1 MPQAAGFVIGM
12 VGFAAP
18 AIGSSMFG
26 GWVAGAAFGS
36 TLIGTIASKL
46 LTTVAWSALTYALQS
61 RPKTNT
67 GGGIKTSSTLTGEA
81 NPETIILGWT
91 ATAGQAICPP
101 MSHGKDNRYLT
112 HVIELCSAP
121 GATLERLVINNEFV
135 TLGTEAHPDYG
146 LPVTSGEHAGLI
158 WVKYYDGRQTAADPM
173 LVANYGAHPDRPW
186 SSEMIGAG
194 ICYAI
199 LTFRYDK
206 KKLTSVPRYLFEMRG
221 LPVYDPRRDSTAGGS
236 GAHRWADPATWA
248 QSANPIVIAYNVM
261 RGLRLPGGDVWGGKI
276 ETGDLPMSVWIAAMN
291 VCDVAID
298 DGAGGTEAQY
308 RCGTEA
314 SLSDAPA
321 DLVEELLKSASAQ
334 IADVAGTWKVRAG
347 APSLPVAVIADSDI
361 IVSKEATLDPF
372 PALDATYNGITATFP
387 SPEALWQSKD
397 APARYNAAWEAQDRF
412 GRKVVDIQLPSV
424 PYALQVQRLMRAWIE
439 DQRRF
444 RVHKFTLPPARAAL
458 EPLDCIAWA
467 STKNGYESKLFEIS
481 ETVDDLMTCLQGEAL
496 REVDPTDYSWEP
508 GFELP
513 SVPSQPGYT
522 PPAAEALAGWDVAAV
537 TIDDATGKARRAALQ
552 LGWDGAILADGVEW
566 QIRVQ
571 GSAQV
576 QAGSTQAVEAGG
588 ARVSEGILP
597 ETTYEARGRAIVD
610 GRETAWTAWD
620 SATTDQVSVTLEDL
634 EQDLRDWLEE
644 MQDWIDGGGS
654 GSLPAEL
661 AALADQIAAEQADRV
676 ADAQLAAERWRK
688 TRETVRALQAQAVE
702 LASASH
708 AARDEIRRSL
718 AVQLGDLRAAYD
730 EQIVTLADADMAAV
744 LRIET
749 LEVTAADSQARIQQV
764 AQAQV
769 DGDEALAAL
778 ITGLA
783 VGNATQFDQARIWYF
798 DTTAEGW
805 TGAPSDPVAVAGGLI
820 RPANGA
826 GGYIISPDGLAV
838 DAARY
843 SQVRLRVERTGTPA
857 WTGYLW
863 WAGASEGWSTARRV
877 AIAEPVWAADEG
889 MISIV
894 PGWSGSIDRIRLDL
908 ADNTASDSVAVD
920 WIAIGRPAPGASSAD
935 LSALQQAMTDADE
948 ALAQDVVQLQA
959 ELTDQAGAV
968 SGLGS
973 ALSGLQSRVT
983 ATEDGIEVLSEDM
996 TALQS
1001 RVSDPA
1007 TGLDALADAIDQIAT
1022 ETQSGDG
1029 SQLVQSAAIRAL
1041 TSQLRALRAEGIE
1054 GAARDHLGRQDLR
1067 DYIAQASQSLSTRI
1081 ELTDEQVTIV
1091 AEAVTA
1097 LKAAIPGLATADA
1110 LQALRTVVTQQGD
1123 SISANSTW
1131 LTSLQAGLDNL
1142 TTVVGGKATSSALN
1156 ALTARVSD
1164 VEGDISAQADA
1175 YTALNA
1181 SVGQF
1186 AASGLFRIGVE
1197 ATPSGALSRI
1207 GLQAS
1212 ATAAEATSA
1221 RSAAMFMEAVPGG
1234 KSRVAFVADQFVIQ
1248 QGGVSYLPFIVDGG
1262 VVYINTARIKTASID
1277 GAAITDLTVDTLQ
1290 VKNGALTDMVSVTPA
1305 DVSFNPTNGSW
1316 LNIYTLSI
1324 SGVATDKALLA
1335 LYYRIRANNAAPT
1348 ISVSGRTRITFNGVQ
1363 LPYGAR
1369 DVPKTIQNGE
1379 ALEVSYVQ
1387 AVNLVAGTNT
1397 LAIQFAQA
1405 ADGTNGLCLD
1415 ISMGILKVKR

>member
-1 MPQAAGFVIGM
+1 M
-12 VGFAAP
+12 
-18 AIGSSMFG
+18 
-26 GWVAGAAFGS
+26 
-36 TLIGTIASKL
+36 
-46 LTTVAWSALTYALQS
+46 
-61 RPKTNT
+61 
-67 GGGIKTSSTLTGEA
+67 
-81 NPETIILGWT
+81 
-91 ATAGQAICPP
+91 
-101 MSHGKDNRYLT
+101 
-112 HVIELCSAP
+112 
-121 GATLERLVINNEFV
+121 
-135 TLGTEAHPDYG
+135 
-146 LPVTSGEHAGLI
+146 
-158 WVKYYDGRQTAADPM
+158 
-173 LVANYGAHPDRPW
+173 
-186 SSEMIGAG
+186 
-194 ICYAI
+194 
-199 LTFRYDK
+199 
-206 KKLTSVPRYLFEMRG
+206 
-221 LPVYDPRRDSTAGGS
+221 
-236 GAHRWADPATWA
+236 
-248 QSANPIVIAYNVM
+248 
-261 RGLRLPGGDVWGGKI
+261 
-276 ETGDLPMSVWIAAMN
+276 
-291 VCDVAID
+291 
-298 DGAGGTEAQY
+298 
-308 RCGTEA
+308 
-314 SLSDAPA
+314 
-321 DLVEELLKSASAQ
+321 
-334 IADVAGTWKVRAG
+334 
-347 APSLPVAVIADSDI
+347 
-361 IVSKEATLDPF
+361 
-372 PALDATYNGITATFP
+372 
-387 SPEALWQSKD
+387 
-397 APARYNAAWEAQDRF
+397 
-412 GRKVVDIQLPSV
+412 
-424 PYALQVQRLMRAWIE
+424 
-439 DQRRF
+439 
-444 RVHKFTLPPARAAL
+444 
-458 EPLDCIAWA
+458 
-467 STKNGYESKLFEIS
+467 
-481 ETVDDLMTCLQGEAL
+481 
-496 REVDPTDYSWEP
+496 
-508 GFELP
+508 
-513 SVPSQPGYT
+513 
-522 PPAAEALAGWDVAAV
+522 
-537 TIDDATGKARRAALQ
+537 
-552 LGWDGAILADGVEW
+552 
-566 QIRVQ
+566 
-571 GSAQV
+571 
-576 QAGSTQAVEAGG
+576 
-588 ARVSEGILP
+588 
-597 ETTYEARGRAIVD
+597 
-610 GRETAWTAWD
+610 
-620 SATTDQVSVTLEDL
+620 
-634 EQDLRDWLEE
+634 
-644 MQDWIDGGGS
+644 
-654 GSLPAEL
+654 
-661 AALADQIAAEQADRV
+661 
-676 ADAQLAAERWRK
+676 
-688 TRETVRALQAQAVE
+688 
-702 LASASH
+702 
-708 AARDEIRRSL
+708 
-718 AVQLGDLRAAYD
+718 QLGDLRAAYD

-798 DTTAEGW
+798 DSSAEGW
-805 TGAPSDPVAVAGGLI
+805 TGSPSDPAAVAGGLI

-877 AIAEPVWAADEG
+877 AIAEPVWAADEVL
-889 MISIV
+889 ISIV

-1022 ETQSGDG
+1022 ETQTGDG

-1041 TSQLRALRAEGIE
+1041 TSQLRALRAEGVE

-1164 VEGDISAQADA
+1164 AEGDISTQAGQITSLQSGLTTTNNTVA
-1175 YTALNA
+1175 TKASTTALNA
-1181 SVGQF
+1181 LTTRVTAAEGNITSQANAQTTLNASVNQF

-1207 GLQAS
+1207 GLKAS

-1221 RSAAMFMEAVPGG
+1221 RSAAMFIEAVPGG

-1277 GAAITDLTVDTLQ
+1277 GAAIKDLTVDTLQ
-1290 VKNGALTDMVSVTPA
+1290 VKNGALTDIVSVEPA
-1305 DVSFNPTNGSW
+1305 DVSFNPQDGSW
-1316 LNIYTLSI
+1316 TDLYSLSI
-1324 SGVATDKALLA
+1324 SGAAMDKAILVVSFTI
-1335 LYYRIRANNAAPT
+1335 YANNPSPGNNSSG
-1348 ISVSGRTRITFNGVQ
+1348 SVRVALNGSS
-1363 LPYGAR
+1363 LYRWA
-1369 DVPKTIQNGE
+1369 VPKTSLSYE
-1379 ALEVSYVQ
+1379 AIAVS
-1387 AVNLVAGTNT
+1387 LVRIRQLAAGTNT
-1397 LAIQFAQA
+1397 IAIQFQRG
-1405 ADGTNGLCLD
+1405 ADSTSGVCSN
-1415 ISMGILKVKR
+1415 ISMGILKVKK